1 MGYGGAYDGARSTFS
16 TLLCPIAF
24 AAGCFTPVAAASAA
38 VAWAWATAVRTA
50 ATRAVAAVARVTVAR
65 MAATRVAAAVALVT
79 ATAAPLVMASRVAAR
94 PKPRPMW
101 GPVATTCRRRRIS
114 TLAWVRPAQQQI
126 RRRS

>member
-50 ATRAVAAVARVTVAR
+50 ATR
-65 MAATRVAAAVALVT
+65 VAAAVAPVT
-79 ATAAPLVMASRVAAR
+79 ATAAPLATALRVAAR
-94 PKPRPMW
+94 PKPRPTW
-101 GPVATTCRRRRIS
+101 GLVATTCRRRRTS
-114 TLAWVRPAQQQI
+114 TLAWR
-126 RRRS
+126 